1 MRYRASSVRGRL
13 TAPHFLRRPARRQIP
28 ALPLVLGRL
37 GVLAALALALGL
49 LVGASLSH
57 AGRPELP
64 PQPALPRTPL
74 DQARSRLEEA
84 RKRAKLAAQPKQ
96 GRVLVLR
103 IDGPISPVTAE
114 ALAGAV
120 DRAERES
127 YRALVIQIDTPG
139 GLESS
144 MRDMVKRLLASS
156 VPILT
161 YVSPS
166 GARAASAG
174 VFIVM
179 AGDVAAMA
187 PGTNMG
193 AATPVNLQGAMDSTL
208 ARKATSDAAAFAR
221 TVARQRGR
229 NAEWAEDA
237 VRKAVAASET
247 EAVDLGVVDFVAN
260 SLDDLLE
267 QADGITISRP
277 GLELTLALSGLPRD
291 TIKPTLRQKLLG
303 VLVDPNVAYILMLL
317 GFYGLLFELQNPGAI
332 LPGVVGG
339 ICLILAFLALSTL
352 PVNYAGV
359 ALIVLAIAFFLA
371 EVKVASH
378 GLLATGGVVALVLGS
393 VILFQG
399 QGTQLSWS
407 IILGATGATAVF
419 FLFIVGKGL
428 RAQGLKVT
436 TGRKG
441 LLGTR
446 ATAVG
451 RLAPAGQVRI
461 GGELW
466 NAVSESDV
474 EAGSE
479 VVVTGVEGLTL
490 RVRRAKEA

>member
-1 MRYRASSVRGRL
+1 MRDVDERRPHAQGRAGEGR
-13 TAPHFLRRPARRQIP
+13 FLLRPARRSMP
-28 ALPLVLGRL
+28 ATLVVLGTA
-37 GVLAALALALGL
+37 GVLALLGL
-49 LVGASLSH
+49 AVWLLFVAAPAH
-57 AGRPELP
+57 A
-64 PQPALPRTPL
+64 
-74 DQARSRLEEA
+74 SRLTEA
-84 RKRAKLAAQPKQ
+84 RKQEKAAAQARE
-96 GRVLVLR
+96 GRLLVMR
-103 IDGPISPVTAE
+103 IEGPISPVTAE
-114 ALAGAV
+114 ALASAV
-120 DRAERES
+120 DRAERQS
-127 YRALVIQIDTPG
+127 YKALVVEIDTPG

-144 MRDMVKRLLASS
+144 MRDMVKKELAST
-156 VPILT
+156 VPIIA

-179 AGDVAAMA
+179 AADVAAMA
-187 PGTNMG
+187 PGTNIG
-193 AATPVNLQGAMDSTL
+193 AATPINLQGGMDSTL

-221 TVARQRGR
+221 TVAQQRGR
-229 NAEWAEDA
+229 NAKWAEEA

-247 EAVDLGVVDFVAN
+247 EAVDLGVVDFIAN

-267 QADGITISRP
+267 QADGMHLQRQ
-277 GLELTLALSGLPRD
+277 GLDVTLALTGLPRD
-291 TIKPTLRQKLLG
+291 RIEPSLRQKLLG

-378 GLLATGGVVALVLGS
+378 GLLATGGVISLVLGS

-399 QGTQLSWS
+399 EGARLSWS
-407 IILGATGATAVF
+407 IILGATAATALF

-428 RAQGLKVT
+428 GAQRLKVT

-441 LLGTR
+441 L
-446 ATAVG
+446 VG
-451 RLAPAGQVRI
+451 AKGVAMERLAPTGQVRLS
-461 GGELW
+461 GELW
-466 NAVSESDV
+466 NAVSDAVV
-474 EAGSE
+474 EMGSE

-490 RVRRAKEA
+490 RVRPAKEA

>member
-1 MRYRASSVRGRL
+1 VP
-13 TAPHFLRRPARRQIP
+13 TP
-28 ALPLVLGRL
+28 
-37 GVLAALALALGL
+37 
-49 LVGASLSH
+49 
-57 AGRPELP
+57 
-64 PQPALPRTPL
+64 PALPRSPL
-74 DQARSRLEEA
+74 AEA
-84 RKRAKLAAQPKQ
+84 RRRLDEAQQQAKRGAQANL
-96 GRVLVLR
+96 GRVLVMR
-103 IDGPISPVTAE
+103 IDGPISPLTAE
-114 ALAGAV
+114 ALSSAV

-127 YRALVIQIDTPG
+127 YRALVIEIDTPG

-144 MRDMVKRLLASS
+144 MRTMVQRMLASKI
-156 VPILT
+156 PILT

-187 PGTNMG
+187 PGTNIG
-193 AATPVNLQGAMDSTL
+193 AATPVNLQGSMDSTM
-208 ARKATSDAAAFAR
+208 ARKVTNDAAAFAR

-229 NAEWAEDA
+229 SAEWAEEA

-260 SLDDLLE
+260 SLDELFE
-267 QADGITISRP
+267 QADGLKISRP
-277 GLELTLALSGLPRD
+277 GVEVTLALSGLPRD
-291 TIKPTLRQKLLG
+291 EIKPSLRQKLLG
-303 VLVDPNVAYILMLL
+303 VLVDPNVAYLLMLL

-371 EVKVASH
+371 EVKVMSH
-378 GLLATGGVVALVLGS
+378 GLLAIGGVISLVLGS
-393 VILFQG
+393 LILFQG
-399 QGTQLSWS
+399 RGTQLSWS
-407 IILGATGATAVF
+407 IILGATGSTALF
-419 FLFIVGKGL
+419 FLFVVGKGL
-428 RAQGLKVT
+428 SAQRLKVT

-441 LLGTR
+441 LVGTR
-446 ATAVG
+446 ALALG

-466 NAVSESDV
+466 NATSESEV
-474 EAGSE
+474 EAGTE
-479 VVVTGVEGLTL
+479 VVITGVEGLTL
-490 RVRRAKEA
+490 RVRPAKEA